1 MCGNENA
8 TVRTRTILSSHAHL
22 KWKARKILY
31 TGFAR
36 IFFSNPM
43 LYYIF
48 CIECIKMKASKNIH
62 IF

>member
-36 IFFSNPM
+36 IF
-43 LYYIF
+43 LAILC
-48 CIECIKMKASKNIH
+48 CIIY
-62 IF
+62 FV